1 MRIAIDVMGGDNA
14 PLSNIEGAF
23 QYLKENSKH
32 PAEII
37 FVGIENEIKPH
48 LKRFSGFSDKITIF
62 HAPDVV
68 KMDESP
74 AKIHRTKPNS
84 SMVKAIEMVRDS
96 SADAVISAGNTGAL
110 LSCSLFLLGTIPGI
124 RRPALAPFIP
134 TNNGGFILCDAGA
147 NVDCRY
153 IHLVHF
159 GIMASAYMEIFLGK
173 KNPTVG
179 LLNVGSEEKK
189 GNELTRTTYPFMQEH
204 VSNFVG
210 NIEAR
215 YILDGKVD
223 IVICDGFIGNTVLK
237 FIEGVISHMMSWL
250 KDSINDHAIS
260 KLSAP
265 MMSPAFKDMKKLLD
279 YEEYGGTPFLGIN
292 GIVIKA
298 HGSSTGKSINNSII
312 SAQKIYDR
320 KLIKNIG
327 ERISSHLD
335 LIDEFQIEQKF

>member
-1 MRIAIDVMGGDNA
+1 MKIAIDTMGGDNA

-23 QYLKENSKH
+23 QYFKENENSST
-32 PAEII
+32 EII
-37 FVGIENEIKPH
+37 FVGNENDITPLLSK
-48 LKRFSGFSDKITIF
+48 FSEFSSKISVL

-68 KMDESP
+68 NMDESP
-74 AKIHRTKPNS
+74 AKIHRTKPDS
-84 SMVKAIEMVRDS
+84 SMVKSVELLKDGRV
-96 SADAVISAGNTGAL
+96 DAVISAGNTGAL
-110 LSCSLFLLGTIPGI
+110 LSSSLFLVGTIPGI

-159 GIMASAYMEIFLGK
+159 GIMASAYMEAFLGK

-189 GNELTRTTYPFMQEH
+189 GNELTRTTFPFMQEH
-204 VSNFVG
+204 VNNFVG

-223 IVICDGFIGNTVLK
+223 IVVCDGFIGNTVLK
-237 FIEGVISHMMSWL
+237 FIEGVISHMMTWL
-250 KDSINDHAIS
+250 KESINDHPIS
-260 KLSAP
+260 RLSFPLMA
-265 MMSPAFKDMKKLLD
+265 PAFKDMKKLLD

-298 HGSSTGKSINNSII
+298 HGSSTSKSIKNSII
-312 SAQKIYDR
+312 SAQKICER
-320 KLIKNIG
+320 ELIKNIG
-327 ERISSHLD
+327 ERISAHLD
-335 LIDEFQIEQKF
+335 LMDDFQNEQKS

>member
-1 MRIAIDVMGGDNA
+1 MGGDNA

-23 QYLKENSKH
+23 QYFKENTDKSI
-32 PAEII
+32 EII
-37 FVGIENEIKPH
+37 FVGKEDEIRHYLSK
-48 LKRFSGFSDKITIF
+48 FSGISSNISIH

-68 KMDESP
+68 LMDESP
-74 AKIHRTKPNS
+74 AKIHRIKPES
-84 SMVKAIEMVRDS
+84 SMVKAIELVKENK
-96 SADAVISAGNTGAL
+96 ADAVICAGSTGAL
-110 LSCSLFLLGTIPGI
+110 LSSSLFLLGTIPGI
-124 RRPALAPFIP
+124 RRPALAPYIP

-159 GIMASAYMEIFLGK
+159 GIMASAYMEAFLGK
-173 KNPTVG
+173 KDPTVG
-179 LLNVGSEEKK
+179 LLNVGTEEKK

-204 VSNFVG
+204 VNNFVG

-250 KDSINDHAIS
+250 KDSMTQHTIL
-260 KLSAP
+260 KLSSSLMA
-265 MMSPAFKDMKKLLD
+265 PAFKDMKKLLD
-279 YEEYGGTPFLGIN
+279 YEEYGGTPFLGVN

-298 HGSSTGKSINNSII
+298 HGSSTGKSIKNSII
-312 SAQKIYDR
+312 TAKKIFER
-320 KLIKNIG
+320 GLIKNIG
-327 ERISSHLD
+327 DRISAHLD
-335 LIDEFQIEQKF
+335 LMDEFQNEQKSS